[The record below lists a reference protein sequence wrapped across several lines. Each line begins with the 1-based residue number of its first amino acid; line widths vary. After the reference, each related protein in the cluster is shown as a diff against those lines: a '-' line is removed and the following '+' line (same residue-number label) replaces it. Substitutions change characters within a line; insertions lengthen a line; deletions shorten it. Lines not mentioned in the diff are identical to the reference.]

1 MLRRRGREAGV
12 NEALGRNLHA
22 HLGRH
27 FVAHHSQA
35 EGLGEGDL
43 MLIMGW
49 NSPQMPKRYGKSAAT
64 DRAHA
69 AARRNC

>member
-1 MLRRRGREAGV
+1 MRRWAATCTPTWDGTSSPTT
-12 NEALGRNLHA
+12 
-22 HLGRH
+22 
-27 FVAHHSQA
+27 SQA